1 MLPLQAAFTLL
12 VPTAMRGRVFGL
24 AGALSV
30 GVTGA
35 CFLFA
40 GWISERTTPAAS
52 VGICAV
58 VTLGVLVLL
67 AARWPKD
74 ELAGS
79 LEATFTTD
87 EESAEG
93 VAPATPVP
101 PVAPGAPPAIEQ
113 GAPVQVA
120 FVPGP
125 GVVEAATPQTVSG
138 SGRPGERETGG

>member
-1 MLPLQAAFTLL
+1 MLPLQATFTLL

-40 GWISERTTPAAS
+40 GWISERTTPAAA

-58 VTLGVLVLL
+58 VTLGILVLL

-74 ELAGS
+74 EVAGS
-79 LEATFTTD
+79 VEATFTNGED
-87 EESAEG
+87 ETAEVASATPL
-93 VAPATPVP
+93 APA
-101 PVAPGAPPAIEQ
+101 APGAPSAIEQ

-120 FVPGP
+120 FVPTP
-125 GVVEAATPQTVSG
+125 DVVEAATPQTVPD
-138 SGRPGERETGG
+138 SGRARERETGS